1 MIKARIEGKII
12 IRNVPE
18 SIVNGSRTGF
28 VCARVSQT
36 ELWYYGCYETYERAS
51 EVALELGNG
60 IVVEVPN
67 ESVYSES

>member
-28 VCARVSQT
+28 VCVRVVNPTFGIMAVMTRLRGLQRLPLNWVT
-36 ELWYYGCYETYERAS
+36 EW
-51 EVALELGNG
+51 
-60 IVVEVPN
+60 
-67 ESVYSES
+67 

>member
-1 MIKARIEGKII
+1 MIKARLDCKVI

-18 SIVNGSRTGF
+18 SIINGSRAGF
-28 VCARVSQT
+28 VCARV
-36 ELWYYGCYETYERAS
+36 YGCYETYERAS

-67 ESVYSES
+67 ESIYSES